1 MVMWTPRFILCLA
14 KLISKQAILAPV
26 TRVFIATTLAPTSRV
41 RQKGL
46 TLTGDSTVQSV
57 TFDHETLPCRLSVC
71 FQDIYGLDGVFLLSS
86 SVDSQD
92 CLHSVNSHGCEQV
105 IITTHQHLYLW
116 SEGGTYAEMIL
127 EDMEVL
133 ATLIKASRPSLST
146 LVDS

>member
-26 TRVFIATTLAPTSRV
+26 TRVFIATTLEPTLRF

-71 FQDIYGLDGVFLLSS
+71 LQNIDGLDGVFLLSS
-86 SVDSQD
+86 SIDGQD
-92 CLHSVNSHGCEQV
+92 CLHSVDSHGCEQV
-105 IITTHQHLYLW
+105 IITIHQPLFYW
-116 SEGGTYAEMIL
+116 SEERTYAEMIL
-127 EDMEVL
+127 EDMEVF